1 MDKKIVSYLPT
12 QKQKTDT
19 SNFQP
24 SIATVTKIL
33 NNIPVSVTLN
43 DVSLEVT
50 GYLSLLP
57 GIVPNISLG
66 DKVLI
71 STVQEEVLIHGV
83 VTPVDAKAR
92 ASFGLKGDTLVIEAQ
107 GSVLLKNEHATI
119 ELTQAG
125 AILIDG
131 KDVRAIAEQTLT
143 LLGGK
148 VEMN

>member
-1 MDKKIVSYLPT
+1 MDKKVVSYFPT
-12 QKQKTDT
+12 HKRETDT
-19 SNFQP
+19 PNLQP
-24 SIATVTKIL
+24 SIAIVTKIQ
-33 NNIPVSVTLN
+33 NDIPVSVTLN
-43 DVSLEVT
+43 EISMDVI

-57 GIVPNISLG
+57 GMMPNISLG

-71 STVQEEVLIHGV
+71 STVQEGVLIHGV
-83 VTPVDAKAR
+83 VMPVDAKAR
-92 ASFGLKGDTLVIEAQ
+92 ASFGLKGDTLVIEAL

-131 KDVRAIAEQTLT
+131 KDVRTIAEQTLT